1 MLRTLCTV
9 GLLVA
14 GLTLTTHASAEANT
28 NTNGSTY
35 AIEGYDPVAYFTDHK
50 AVKGSPEHAFTY
62 QRARWLFAS
71 EEHRRAFADKPAA
84 YAPQYAG
91 YCSYAV
97 SRGRLVKIDPRAF
110 TVRNGKLYLNY
121 SLEIRETWLD
131 GVDAR
136 IQKADELFPK
146 LTR

>member
-1 MLRTLCTV
+1 MLRILCTV
-9 GLLVA
+9 GLFVA
-14 GLTLTTHASAEANT
+14 SLAVSTRAFADAKT
-28 NTNGSTY
+28 NTNGSDF

-50 AVKGSPEHAFTY
+50 PVKGSPEHAFTY
-62 QRARWLFAS
+62 QGARWLFAS
-71 EEHRRAFADKPAA
+71 EAHRRAFADKPAT

-97 SRGRLVKIDPRAF
+97 SQGRLVKIDPQAF

-121 SLEIRETWLD
+121 SLEVRATWLD
-131 GVDAR
+131 GVEAR